1 MPARI
6 GEGSEIIQ
14 GIFAGCCT
22 QHPAHEFDP
31 FPSKDGAKSRRH
43 IVNKAS
49 RYRSSFGRGS
59 AVPETNIGRSGRP
72 RRIDRQ
78 PFRDDELVTE
88 AYCGW
93 SPHTALGHESAT
105 AINYALPPLPYKTMA
120 TLTTLKKKIAALEAQ
135 VERATKAEM
144 GNAIAK
150 IRKIMGDYGVTVE
163 HLVDGA
169 KPGRATASKKT
180 AGAKAAKAPKASKAK
195 KPAKYMDPKSG
206 ATWSGLGRIP
216 AWIAKAKNRDAFLI
230 DKAAAAEAPKA
241 APATKSRGKRVGTKT
256 AAKAARAASKV
267 TSKKSAVAKKAAP
280 AKKAAASGPASAK
293 RASAKKTAGKAARKS
308 SASKKASA
316 PASAP
321 AADASTT
328 AS

>member
-1 MPARI
+1 MSPNA
-6 GEGSEIIQ
+6 
-14 GIFAGCCT
+14 A
-22 QHPAHEFDP
+22 
-31 FPSKDGAKSRRH
+31 
-43 IVNKAS
+43 
-49 RYRSSFGRGS
+49 FGHDS
-59 AVPETNIGRSGRP
+59 A
-72 RRIDRQ
+72 
-78 PFRDDELVTE
+78 
-88 AYCGW
+88 A
-93 SPHTALGHESAT
+93 

-150 IRKIMGDYGVTVE
+150 IRKIMGDYGVTIE

-169 KPGRATASKKT
+169 KHGRATASKKA
-180 AGAKAAKAPKASKAK
+180 AGAKTAKASKASKSK

-230 DKAAAAEAPKA
+230 GKPTAAEAPKA
-241 APATKSRGKRVGTKT
+241 TSAAKSPGNRAGAKVT
-256 AAKAARAASKV
+256 AKAARAASKV
-267 TSKKSAVAKKAAP
+267 TRKKSAVAKKAAP
-280 AKKAAASGPASAK
+280 AKKAAASGPAPAK
-293 RASAKKTAGKAARKS
+293 RASAKKAAGKAARKS

-316 PASAP
+316 PASASAP

>member
-1 MPARI
+1 
-6 GEGSEIIQ
+6 
-14 GIFAGCCT
+14 
-22 QHPAHEFDP
+22 
-31 FPSKDGAKSRRH
+31 
-43 IVNKAS
+43 
-49 RYRSSFGRGS
+49 
-59 AVPETNIGRSGRP
+59 
-72 RRIDRQ
+72 
-78 PFRDDELVTE
+78 
-88 AYCGW
+88 
-93 SPHTALGHESAT
+93 
-105 AINYALPPLPYKTMA
+105 MA

-150 IRKIMGDYGVTVE
+150 IRKIMGDYGVTIE

-169 KPGRATASKKT
+169 KHGRATASKKA
-180 AGAKAAKAPKASKAK
+180 AGAKTAKASKAK

-230 DKAAAAEAPKA
+230 GKPTAAEAPKA
-241 APATKSRGKRVGTKT
+241 TPAAKSPGKRAGAKVT
-256 AAKAARAASKV
+256 AKAARAASKV
-267 TSKKSAVAKKAAP
+267 TRKKSAVAKKAAP
-280 AKKAAASGPASAK
+280 AKKAAASGPAPAQ
-293 RASAKKTAGKAARKS
+293 RASAKKAAGKAARKS

-316 PASAP
+316 PASASAP